1 MVRER
6 AWDLESETRISTFLL
21 VFDLVQE
28 NYYCLNNNNY
38 SNYLTS
44 AYFMAGIMLRIFH
57 VWALQQ
63 P

>member
-57 VWALQQ
+57 V
-63 P
+63 